1 MIEKIIPLDIP
12 PGLYKNGTEYQA
24 RGRWYD
30 ANGIR
35 FENGTIQ
42 PIGGWRQ
49 LTDSA
54 GVEYA
59 ALSGCPRG
67 AYSYLGDNGALRVL
81 FGTSTKLYAITGGA
95 LVDITTA
102 SSFVSGS
109 CGGSFADGSGEYG
122 AGDYGA
128 GPYGGLSLGSTLIN
142 ADSWQIDNYGDYAVA
157 VFSADGRLFL
167 WDGDALTNAD
177 PVTGA
182 PTNNKGVVVTPERF
196 VMLLGAGGDPRLVQ
210 WADQEAPLS
219 SADDWTP
226 TASNQ
231 AGDQPLATAG
241 HLMAG
246 RRTRR
251 QTLIWSTVDVWTAT
265 YIGVDNRGVGNVYV
279 FDQVGDNCGL
289 MGPNAVAMAGTKAY
303 WMGDGSFFEFD
314 GYTQAIPCDVADY
327 VFSDINRINKAII
340 HAQTISQRNEI
351 WWFYPSR
358 GSSFNN
364 RYVVYNYR
372 EKHWTVGTLARESG
386 VDKGASPAVIMVDTN
401 GILWEQEV
409 ENGKRS
415 DIITFLQSG
424 PIEIMD
430 GDRVVRVQHIIPD
443 EAIKGQVR
451 VVVRKRFYPND
462 AFTDTG
468 SYFMTGSDPVDT
480 RFTAR
485 QLSLRIFENEAG
497 ASWRIGR
504 FRLGVLPQG
513 RR

>member
-24 RGRWYD
+24 AGRWYD

-42 PIGGWRQ
+42 PIGGWRR

-54 GVEYA
+54 GANFA
-59 ALSGCPRG
+59 ALDGCPRG
-67 AYSYLGDNGALRVL
+67 AYAYLANSGALRAV
-81 FGTSTKLYAITGGA
+81 FGTTTKLYVITGGA

-102 SSFVSGS
+102 SSFVTGS
-109 CGGSFADGSGEYG
+109 CNGSYADGTGVYG
-122 AGDYGA
+122 NGPYGN
-128 GPYGGLSLGSTLIN
+128 GPYGGLSIGSTLVN
-142 ADSWQIDNYGDYAVA
+142 ADTWQIDNYGDYTVA
-157 VFSADGRLFL
+157 VFTADGRLML
-167 WDGDALTNAD
+167 WDGDAGNNAD

-182 PTNNKGVVVTPERF
+182 PTNNRAVVVTPERF

-210 WADQEAPLS
+210 WADQEAPLT
-219 SADDWTP
+219 AAADWTP

-231 AGDQPLATAG
+231 AGDMPLSTAG
-241 HLMAG
+241 WLMAG

-251 QTLIWSTVDVWTAT
+251 QTLIWTTVDVWTAT
-265 YIGVDNRGVGNVYV
+265 YVGIDNRGSGPVYV

-289 MGPNAVAMAGTKAY
+289 MGPNAVATAGTKAY

-314 GYTQAIPCDVADY
+314 GFTQAIPCDVADY
-327 VFSDINRINKAII
+327 VFSDINRVNKAII

-351 WWFYPSR
+351 WWYYPSR
-358 GSSFNN
+358 SSLVND

-372 EKHWTVGTLARESG
+372 EKHWTVGTLDRASG
-386 VDKGASPAVIMVDTN
+386 VDKGASPAVILVDNSGQMWEHELVDIART
-401 GILWEQEV
+401 GI
-409 ENGKRS
+409 
-415 DIITFLQSG
+415 TTYLQSG

-430 GDRVVRVQHIIPD
+430 GDRIMRVQHIIPD
-443 EAIKGQVR
+443 EKTKGDVTASFR
-451 VVVRKRFYPND
+451 RRFSPNGD
-462 AFTDTG
+462 FVDTG
-468 SYFMTGSDPVDT
+468 TYVLTGNDPVDV
-480 RFTAR
+480 RFSAR
-485 QLSLRIFENEAG
+485 QISIKLTEAN
-497 ASWRIGR
+497 AVSWRLGR